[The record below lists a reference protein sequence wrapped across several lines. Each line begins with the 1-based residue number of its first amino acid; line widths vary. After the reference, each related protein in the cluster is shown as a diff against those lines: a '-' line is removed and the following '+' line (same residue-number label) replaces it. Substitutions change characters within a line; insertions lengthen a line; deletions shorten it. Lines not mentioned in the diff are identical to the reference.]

1 MATTALAPARVRVPA
16 SLQTGA
22 ILVAAL
28 ILRLAATIIAFRRC
42 PPAVQVHA
50 NSEMLAV
57 ARSLAQGHGFSS
69 PFPAWS
75 GPTAF
80 LSPGYPLLVAG
91 FLRIFGVSAVALV
104 GNGSSG
110 GCAGGEGWTRA
121 HGAHRTAVRR
131 TKNSRVFFF
140 NLNVFN
146 GLAWIQRDQMS

>member
-80 LSPGYPLLVAG
+80 LSPGNPLLVAG
-91 FLRIFGVSAVALV
+91 FLRIFARLHSFA
-104 GNGSSG
+104 
-110 GCAGGEGWTRA
+110 
-121 HGAHRTAVRR
+121 
-131 TKNSRVFFF
+131 
-140 NLNVFN
+140 
-146 GLAWIQRDQMS
+146 IQLRL